1 MCPGSTVVDRST
13 RNHKSEGSFPST
25 ATGTEKVG
33 DELLF
38 QKMGFATDVIGA
50 MTIVPFAL

>member
-1 MCPGSTVVDRST
+1 VCPGSTVVDRST

>member
-1 MCPGSTVVDRST
+1 LTLLLLGYLSNLRF
-13 RNHKSEGSFPST
+13 RIEGSNPT
-25 ATGTEKVG
+25 TGTGTEKV
-33 DELLF
+33 DDKLLF